1 MNRRMVVNT
10 LGRIILIESVLM
22 FIPFMISAGYGEWN
36 AALAFGITFL
46 AAGLAGF
53 LTVKIT
59 AEHDRGIHAR
69 EGFVIAAFSWIL
81 MSLIGAVP
89 LVVSGEFPSYID
101 ALFEIVSGF
110 TTTGASVVRDL
121 SVLSHGILFWRS
133 FTHWIGGMGV
143 LVLMMAIIPDDSG
156 RSIFIMR
163 AEMPGP
169 VVDKIVPKVK
179 NTAKI
184 LYLIYF
190 VLTAAEVIMLLFGG
204 MDLFES
210 LVHSMGTAGTGGFGI
225 RADSLGSYSPYCQ
238 WVITAFMLLF
248 GLNFNL
254 YYLIIAGKI
263 RSALRSEEMHVY
275 LGIAVVSTTII
286 AINVAR
292 MYSTVGEVIRHSAF
306 QMASILTTT
315 GFSTVD
321 FNQWPGLSKTIL
333 VVLMCIGGCAGSTAG
348 GLKVSRVILIIKGIG
363 SEIKHLLHPRS
374 ITRGTFEGKGIT
386 KELRSGVN
394 SYFALYI
401 LVFAV
406 TFIIV
411 SFESFDFE
419 TNATAVIACMNNIG
433 PGLAGVGPAAGY
445 YDYSVVSKLVLSLA
459 MLMGRL
465 ELYPIILAMASIG
478 KRNIGSA
485 RLSQTK
491 RAVRRS

>member
-1 MNRRMVVNT
+1 
-10 LGRIILIESVLM
+10 
-22 FIPFMISAGYGEWN
+22 
-36 AALAFGITFL
+36 
-46 AAGLAGF
+46 
-53 LTVKIT
+53 
-59 AEHDRGIHAR
+59 
-69 EGFVIAAFSWIL
+69 
-81 MSLIGAVP
+81 
-89 LVVSGEFPSYID
+89 
-101 ALFEIVSGF
+101 
-110 TTTGASVVRDL
+110 
-121 SVLSHGILFWRS
+121 
-133 FTHWIGGMGV
+133 MGV
-143 LVLMMAIIPDDSG
+143 LVFLLAIVPLSKGNGEFFNLMK
-156 RSIFIMR
+156 
-163 AEMPGP
+163 AESPGP
-169 VVDKIVPKVK
+169 SVGKIRPKISE
-179 NTAKI
+179 TAKI
-184 LYLIYF
+184 TYLIYLA
-190 VLTAAEVIMLLFGG
+190 LTVIECLLLVAEGLPLF
-204 MDLFES
+204 DA
-210 LVHSMGTAGTGGFGI
+210 VVTAYGTAGTGGFGI

>member
-1 MNRRMVVNT
+1 MIINT

-36 AALAFGITFL
+36 AAVSFGITAL
-46 AAGLAGF
+46 AAALAGF
-53 LTVKIT
+53 LLVRVT
-59 AEHDRGIHAR
+59 ANHDKGIHAR
-69 EGFVIAAFSWIL
+69 EGFAIAAFSWVI
-81 MSLIGAVP
+81 MSMIGAVP
-89 LVVSGEFPSYID
+89 LFASGEFPTYID
-101 ALFEIVSGF
+101 SLFEIVSGF
-110 TTTGASVVRDL
+110 TTTGASVARDIGA
-121 SVLSHGILFWRS
+121 LSHGILFWRS

-143 LVLMMAIIPDDSG
+143 LVLMMAIFPDDSG
-156 RSIFIMR
+156 RSIYIMR

-169 VVDKIVPKVK
+169 VVDKIVPKVR

-184 LYLIYF
+184 LYLIYI
-190 VLTAAEVIMLLFGG
+190 VLTAAEVVMLLFGG

-225 RADSLGSYSPYCQ
+225 RGDSIGSYSPYCQ
-238 WVITAFMLLF
+238 WVIAVFMLLF
-248 GLNFNL
+248 GMNFNL
-254 YYLIIAGKI
+254 YYLVIAGKI
-263 RSALRSEEMHVY
+263 RNALRSEEMHVY
-275 LGIAVVSTTII
+275 LGIFVVSAVIVSV
-286 AINVAR
+286 NVAR
-292 MYSTVGEVIRHSAF
+292 VYSTFGDVVRHSVF
-306 QMASILTTT
+306 QVASIYTTT

-321 FNQWPGLSKTIL
+321 FNQWPELSKSIL

-374 ITRGTFEGKGIT
+374 ITRGTFEGRAIS

-406 TFIIV
+406 SFVII
-411 SFESFDFE
+411 SFEPFGFE

-433 PGLAGVGPAAGY
+433 PGLAAVGPAAGY
-445 YDYSVVSKLVLSLA
+445 YDYSGFSKIILSVG

-465 ELYPIILAMASIG
+465 ELYPIILAVASIG
-478 KRNIGSA
+478 RRNVRSSGTDRKKRP
-485 RLSQTK
+485 
-491 RAVRRS
+491 VRMDD